1 MKVALTVWEGRI
13 SPVFDVCREAL
24 VLSLRGTIIVS
35 EDRVLFD
42 AQQSSTQVER
52 LVSLGVKVLV
62 CGAISEPLQS
72 QLIDQ
77 GIDVIAFVAGDAED
91 VVKAYLSGSLPN
103 QTLLMPGCHGQPRRL
118 KRRRRCG
125 RGGPEQRNMN

>member
-1 MKVALTVWEGRI
+1 MKVALTVWDGRI

-24 VLSLRGTIIVS
+24 ILSIDGSSIVS
-35 EDRVLFD
+35 EDRVLLD
-42 AQQSSTQVER
+42 AMQPSTQVER

-72 QLIDQ
+72 QLLDQ
-77 GIDVIAFVAGDAED
+77 GIDVIAFVAGEADD

-103 QTLLMPGCHGQPRRL
+103 QTLLMPGCHG
-118 KRRRRCG
+118 RRRCHRRLRRWG
-125 RGGPEQRNMN
+125 RGGPERRNMN